1 MEISKLKR
9 LKKMAENGGS
19 FDFEGYHIVC
29 DSYDTALN
37 DKSKMTVVNGAY
49 FYARESIGDFYRDL
63 CMTSYRHMEV
73 LAVIMPDGTMVV
85 SKYSFT
91 PDEETEDIIS
101 FTEYSKRYSEKVME
115 TVYEVYDKITPSKPV
130 PYDQLVDKD
139 YYKKRAIEVCYEE
152 GTIDNIDL
160 TIPGGVIY
168 DKLFGVKDQ
177 IEDIHRDFE
186 KTGDTCSVFDG
197 YSIVSVKNRATQID
211 AVVREGQFLTPDERN
226 ILDAISKV
234 DAKTVNIS
242 IEKNG
247 IESDFA
253 KFSKETLI
261 NVIKYNRDISSRSFE
276 NGNEGKRICNQLGIT
291 WGNYLYPSDIKEI
304 KSKGR
309 IIYSR

>member
-1 MEISKLKR
+1 MEISKLKK

-49 FYARESIGDFYRDL
+49 FYARESIGDFYREL

-73 LAVIMPDGTMVV
+73 LAVITPDGTMVV

-130 PYDQLVDKD
+130 PYDQLEGQD
-139 YYKKRAIEVCYEE
+139 YYKKRAIEVCYED

-160 TIPGGVIY
+160 TIPDGMIY
-168 DKLFGVKDQ
+168 DKLFGVKDH
-177 IEDIHRDFE
+177 IEDIRRDFE
-186 KTGDTCSVFDG
+186 ENGDICSVFRG
-197 YSIVSVKNRATQID
+197 YSIASVKNRATQID
-211 AVVREGQFLTPDERN
+211 AVIREGKFLTPDERN

-234 DAKTVNIS
+234 DTKTVNIS
-242 IEKNG
+242 FEKNG

-261 NVIKYNRDISSRSFE
+261 NTIKYSRDIPSYNFE
-276 NGNEGKRICNQLGIT
+276 NGKEGKSVCSRLDIKWDNH
-291 WGNYLYPSDIKEI
+291 LYPSDIKEI
-304 KSKGR
+304 KSKGKT
-309 IIYSR
+309 IYSR